1 MRSSFLALVALVAL
15 ASVAASAAGGAAMA
29 ATIQVKDAWIRTPPP
44 GAPTAAGYATIT
56 NHGIASDRLTGAYSG
71 AAASVGLHEMDK
83 AGGVMRMRPIPGG
96 VAIGASATIKLE
108 PNGRHLMLTGLKAP
122 LKEGQS
128 VPLTLTFAHAGAQ
141 QVTAAVAK
149 VGAMHAGD
157 MGTPAGA
164 SMPGMGNMST
174 MPGMQH

>member
-1 MRSSFLALVALVAL
+1 MRLSLLAVIAL
-15 ASVAASAAGGAAMA
+15 AVVAAGAAQGAAMA

-56 NHGIASDRLTGAYSG
+56 NHGIASDRLTGAFSG

-83 AGGVMRMRPIPGG
+83 QGGVMRMRPIPGG

-122 LKEGQS
+122 LRAGQH
-128 VPLTLTFAHAGAQ
+128 VHVVLQFQRAG
-141 QVTAAVAK
+141 QVAADFV
-149 VGAMHAGD
+149 VRDQPG
-157 MGTPAGA
+157 
-164 SMPGMGNMST
+164 GMGM
-174 MPGMQH
+174 